1 MADIPQPWR
10 FMSVYEF
17 DYAAPEIELPALGPL
32 LAEARDAGLNET
44 ATESERI
51 FTYAMRSDWVSSA
64 NCAISRTRTPFITCV
79 IVLSDPGG
87 AIRATDDRPGSC
99 ARHRKAPAPALSRTR
114 YENALSRTRYE
125 NGLSRAR
132 YGIAA
137 APCGVEVAALQAL
150 AASVVAFVQIR
161 TERRA

>member
-17 DYAAPEIELPALGPL
+17 DYAAPEIDLPALGPL
-32 LAEARDAGLNET
+32 LAEARDAGLTET

-64 NCAISRTRTPFITCV
+64 HCATSSTRTPFITCV

-114 YENALSRTRYE
+114 YENALSR
-125 NGLSRAR
+125 AR

-137 APCGVEVAALQAL
+137 VPCAVEVAALQAL